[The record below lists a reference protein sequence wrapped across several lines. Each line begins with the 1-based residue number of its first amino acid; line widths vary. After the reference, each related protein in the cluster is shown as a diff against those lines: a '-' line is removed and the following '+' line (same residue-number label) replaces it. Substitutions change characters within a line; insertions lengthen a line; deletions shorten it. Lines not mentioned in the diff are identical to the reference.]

1 MPHVNANYLSGRSI
15 TGQDVTFIREL
26 IAAHPENHRAGL
38 SRQLCQAWTGA
49 AKRPIKGYDLPQPA
63 IAPGPGRAYYP
74 SSSDTMPPNPFLN
87 RRPPAPVE
95 IDSSPIVSSVK
106 NSVPAISL
114 RRSGGQRMK
123 SYSIPW
129 SSNIT
134 TWIRQPVGEHLK
146 YIAFVE
152 SGRSP
157 ASRFARRPLGW
168 AGAISS
174 SAGP

>member
-1 MPHVNANYLSGRSI
+1 MPHVNANYLSGSLHNRSRRYI
-15 TGQDVTFIREL
+15 IREL

-38 SRQLCQAWTGA
+38 SRQLCQAWDWRQPNGQL
-49 AKRPIKGYDLPQPA
+49 KGYDLPQPA

-87 RRPPAPVE
+87 RRARPPPVE

-106 NSVPAISL
+106 ETPVPQLGPSA
-114 RRSGGQRMK
+114 GPAEQRMK

-134 TWIRQPVGEHLK
+134 TWDRPAG
-146 YIAFVE
+146 
-152 SGRSP
+152 GR
-157 ASRFARRPLGW
+157 AS
-168 AGAISS
+168 
-174 SAGP
+174 